1 MNDIDPFDQPPR
13 QENLPSVRTSHLLV
27 YLITILAW
35 EAQTAILILH
45 YIGGIRLH
53 VFWRIAATTLWLIAT
68 VLAIRV
74 GRDKVQYLFMSQ
86 GKIELTGIQTLIATL
101 IIISIC
107 LTIAIV
113 QDLLR

>member
-1 MNDIDPFDQPPR
+1 MNDFDPFDQPTH
-13 QENLPSVRTSHLLV
+13 QEKLPTVPTSHLLV
-27 YLITILAW
+27 YLFTILAW
-35 EAQTAILILH
+35 EAQIAVLILH

-74 GRDKVQYLFMSQ
+74 GRDNVQYLFMSQ
-86 GKIELTGIQTLIATL
+86 GKIELTGIQTLIATV

-107 LTIAIV
+107 LTIALV
-113 QDLLR
+113 HDLLR